1 MQHAASTQSPAT
13 EATIQ
18 PDGPFNPALFL
29 AMVRRR
35 NDGIVDVVE
44 GDRYSRL
51 LDHQGR
57 PLLLTASAASD
68 PPASAALSDQHPSS
82 TEDADPAPSQ
92 SLRLHVRCVGGAL
105 PGPDDL
111 AFAATALT
119 RIATLDRSP
128 QPFYDHV
135 AADPVLAPLTRRYRG
150 MRPLGSPSIFEMLIV
165 AILGQ
170 QISMIAANA
179 IKRRMVERLGLI
191 ADFDGVTYRA
201 FPSPESLAEGSQ
213 EGLLALAFSRRK
225 AEYVRDLARQ
235 VAGGELDLEALRGQ
249 PHQRILERLV
259 GLRGIGHW
267 TAEYVLLRGYG
278 YPDALPAGDAGLR
291 RQIARLYGLATQP
304 TEAEITARGEAW
316 RPYRSWATL
325 YLWNADSLPQQRHQP
340 A

>member
-1 MQHAASTQSPAT
+1 MQCISSTQSPPI
-13 EATIQ
+13 EATLH
-18 PDGPFNPALFL
+18 PDGPFSPALFL

-44 GDRYSRL
+44 GDHYRRL
-51 LDHQGR
+51 LDHHGR
-57 PLLLTASAASD
+57 PLLLTASAAYE
-68 PPASAALSDQHPSS
+68 PPVSAALSHKHPRS
-82 TEDADPAPSQ
+82 TEDANSAPSQ
-92 SLRLHVRCVGGAL
+92 ALRLQVRILDDAPPGA
-105 PGPDDL
+105 DDIS
-111 AFAATALT
+111 FAATALT

-128 QPFYDHV
+128 TPFYDHV
-135 AADPVLAPLTRRYRG
+135 ATDPVLAPLTERYRG

-179 IKRRMVERLGLI
+179 IKRRMVERLGLV

-201 FPSPESLAEGSQ
+201 FPSPESLAVASQ
-213 EGLLALAFSRRK
+213 EDLLGMAFSRRK

-249 PHQRILERLV
+249 PHQWILEQLV
-259 GLRGIGHW
+259 ALRGIGHW

-291 RQIARLYGLATQP
+291 RQITRLYGLTTPP
-304 TEAEITARGEAW
+304 TEAEIIARGEVW

-325 YLWNADSLPQQRHQP
+325 YLWNADSLPQ
-340 A
+340 